1 MERDRFNTSPCVTD
15 LTQRWK
21 RRHDYPELPTLDS
34 GVTLLET
41 DERATGA
48 LQSLVLDHLLLGGGS
63 AIWIDVHGHGT
74 TQLLSRI
81 APSIR
86 VLDRIRTARAFTAW
100 QHQSLCQDLI
110 PELTDVTAVVVLP
123 AFEWFYRSEEL
134 SRGDG
139 ERMLAAAVDLIG
151 EIVDTFDVSVLMTQ
165 HTDDALTDSIQEC
178 AADVIRCEQTPYG
191 PRFSGDEYE
200 TLVYPLDNGMVQTT
214 LAFWQQV
221 LTTRHPA
228 VADAD
233 SPIEVSVHGS
243 Y

>member
-1 MERDRFNTSPCVTD
+1 MM
-15 LTQRWK
+15 
-21 RRHDYPELPTLDS
+21 RHDHPELPTLDS
-34 GVTLLET
+34 GLTVLET

-48 LQSLVLDHLLLGGGS
+48 LQSLVLDKLLLDGGS
-63 AIWIDVHGHGT
+63 AVWVDAHGHGT
-74 TQLLSRI
+74 TQPLSRI
-81 APSIR
+81 APSMRI
-86 VLDRIRTARAFTAW
+86 LDRIRIARAFTAW
-100 QHQSLCQDLI
+100 QHQSLCQDLVR
-110 PELTDVTAVVVLP
+110 ELTDDTAVIVLP
-123 AFEWFYRSEEL
+123 AFDWFYRSEVL

-151 EIVDTFDVSVLMTQ
+151 KIVDTFDVSVLVTQ
-165 HTDDALTDSIQEC
+165 HTDDALTDPIQER
-178 AADVIRCEQTPYG
+178 ADDVIHCEQTAYG